1 MNPKSVTEANS
12 RNFEDIAIPPEKR
25 EQTLNESRQVL

>member
-1 MNPKSVTEANS
+1 MNPKSVTEANL
-12 RNFEDIAIPPEKR
+12 RNFEDIVIPPEKR